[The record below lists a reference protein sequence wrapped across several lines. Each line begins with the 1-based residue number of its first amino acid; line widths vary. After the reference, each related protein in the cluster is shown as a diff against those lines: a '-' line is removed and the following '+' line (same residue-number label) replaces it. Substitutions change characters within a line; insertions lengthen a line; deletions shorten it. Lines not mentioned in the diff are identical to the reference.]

1 MNTVMRILVLVV
13 LLIEGDFASAQL
25 LNNFGA
31 PFTTA
36 PIYKPVTSTEDLIQ
50 RYSQVN
56 AKPNEYWQLTEQEWA
71 LYKKLKAE
79 SPWAYWENHST
90 PTAILAFYATSM
102 EEKRRYARIEAELDT
117 WRQYSVTEFQS
128 LYDKEREIVH
138 KRYADYMQREKP
150 SLANIKPYDKL
161 RLFVQSVKCDE
172 HCRSLVSRVLKTQA
186 KTDIYVIGAKSDT
199 DIFHWAES
207 AGIPVERVK
216 TKEITLNHE
225 NGLLKL
231 VSSSAGITAPTS
243 PVLFKQTNNSDQL
256 VAI

>member
-1 MNTVMRILVLVV
+1 MNKVLCFLSASFLLVASNVV
-13 LLIEGDFASAQL
+13 CAQF
-25 LNNFGA
+25 LNQPST
-31 PFTTA
+31 PFDSQPT
-36 PIYKPVTSTEDLIQ
+36 YKPITRTEDLLQ
-50 RYSQVN
+50 RYSQTR

-71 LYKKLKAE
+71 LYTRLKAE

-90 PTAILAFYATSM
+90 PTAMLAFYATSM

-138 KRYADYMQREKP
+138 RRYAEFMQREKP
-150 SLANIKPYDKL
+150 SLGHIKPYDKL
-161 RLFVQSVKCDE
+161 RLFVQSGNCDA
-172 HCRSLVSRVLKTQA
+172 HCRSLVNRVLKTQA
-186 KTDIYVIGAKSDT
+186 KTDIYVIAATSDT
-199 DIFHWAES
+199 DIFRWAES

-231 VSSSAGITAPTS
+231 ISNNTGISTPAA
-243 PVLFKQTNNSDQL
+243 PVLFKQSNNRDQL

>member
-1 MNTVMRILVLVV
+1 MNIFLRSFLTLILIV
-13 LLIEGDFASAQL
+13 ESRSAFAQL
-25 LNNFGA
+25 FSNFELPFGA
-31 PFTTA
+31 G
-36 PIYKPVTSTEDLIQ
+36 PIYQPINQTEDLLQ
-50 RYSQVN
+50 RYSQVSS
-56 AKPNEYWQLTEQEWA
+56 KPNEYWQLTEQEWS
-71 LYKKLKAE
+71 LYTRLKAE

-90 PTAILAFYATSM
+90 PTAILAFYTTSI

-138 KRYADYMQREKP
+138 KRYAEYIQREKP

-161 RLFVQSVKCDE
+161 RLFVQVGKCDE

-186 KTDIYVIGAKSDT
+186 KTDIYVIGAKVDT
-199 DIFHWAES
+199 DIFSWAES

-216 TKEITLNHE
+216 TKEVTLNHE
-225 NGLLKL
+225 NGLLQL
-231 VSSSAGITAPTS
+231 ISNSAGVSLPAMPA
-243 PVLFKQTNNSDQL
+243 LFKQFNNSDQL